1 MIMKN
6 ADIAKKDLIIGEIAP
21 LPVPSA
27 KAKVTV
33 TGRVSTADT

>member
-6 ADIAKKDLIIGEIAP
+6 VAKAKIDLIISLIAP

-27 KAKVTV
+27 KEKVTV
-33 TGRVSTADT
+33 TGRVLTGDT